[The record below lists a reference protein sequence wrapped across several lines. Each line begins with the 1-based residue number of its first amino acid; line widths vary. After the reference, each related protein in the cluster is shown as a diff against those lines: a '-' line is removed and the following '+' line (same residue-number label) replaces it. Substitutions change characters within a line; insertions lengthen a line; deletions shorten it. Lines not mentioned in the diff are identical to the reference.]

1 MTLKGKIASLVDKIT
16 PGHSHNTHEYT
27 TSPLGDNHG
36 MVYQKSAD
44 IVKEGVV
51 ADPAYA
57 YTSDT
62 GVQQTQYAAGG
73 IAHTHDNSRLTNSIP
88 AAPVTGTSSAAAY
101 EQPAADMVCVSGN
114 VAAPVP
120 VGEKRFTVTEDH
132 AVEKERVERWTEH
145 VPVTR
150 EYVTKVQATGEVFNQ
165 TAYAETGVATE
176 QVLDEHTCYPVGTTT
191 VSGVAANTDVDN
203 RSTDGRML

>member
-27 TSPLGDNHG
+27 TTPLSDGL
-36 MVYQKSAD
+36 VYQPSAD

-51 ADPAYA
+51 ADPNHA
-57 YTSDT
+57 YTADV
-62 GVQQTQYAAGG
+62 GAQQTQYAAGG
-73 IAHTHDNSRLTNSIP
+73 IAHTHDNTGLRNTAA
-88 AAPVTGTSSAAAY
+88 AAPITNTSSATGY
-101 EQPAADMVCVSGN
+101 EQAADMVCVRGN

-150 EYVTKVQATGEVFNQ
+150 EYVTKVEETGEVFQ
-165 TAYAETGVATE
+165 KAAYAETGVAAETVVNE
-176 QVLDEHTCYPVGTTT
+176 TTCYPVGQTT

-203 RSTDGRML
+203 RSTDRVL